1 MQNLRMKYVDSKKLS
16 ETQFKRYTGI
26 SCSTFDSMVEQLKMY
41 VPTKGRPTKL
51 SIEDQILLYLS
62 YEREYRTLFHA
73 TSYDVSKPTC
83 FKSRPSRGGTD

>member
-26 SCSTFDSMVEQLKMY
+26 SWLMVEQLKMHI
-41 VPTKGRPTKL
+41 PAKGRPPKL

-73 TSYDVSKPTC
+73 TTSYDVSKPTC